1 MKRAA
6 EFRTE
11 ARRIKHAEGRLTEP
25 SLNRATNSG
34 QLDVGRNIDHCRS
47 MLTKGIDAEANRQLL
62 ETLLRYM
69 ERSVAEAADDPNRH
83 HQHHRLRS
91 SLKVDER
98 RLKIVAR
105 ELLRGQGLPTVSYL
119 RELADIANGAGDHSA
134 AEAWQELANAAERI
148 VHILSRGGKI

>member
-1 MKRAA
+1 RLKSFYYGNGVLQRFLYEFGQRGAGRMKRAA

-83 HQHHRLRS
+83 HQHHRL
-91 SLKVDER
+91 
-98 RLKIVAR
+98 
-105 ELLRGQGLPTVSYL
+105 
-119 RELADIANGAGDHSA
+119 
-134 AEAWQELANAAERI
+134 
-148 VHILSRGGKI
+148 